1 MKVVWVDGYKYIDN
15 GVFLDGRSKTLEA
28 HQCGLNGGRTINRTG
43 EVVEEKIT
51 RSTKKPTKNTKGE
64 KLKEVAAGTNFFDKY
79 MKK

>member
-1 MKVVWVDGYKYIDN
+1 MDGHKCTDN
-15 GVFLDGRSKTLEA
+15 GAFLDGRSKTSEA
-28 HQCGLNGGRTINRTG
+28 HQCGMDGGRTIDRTG

-64 KLKEVAAGTNFFDKY
+64 KLKEVAAGTYLFDKC